1 MPLKNCPNLK
11 DKKTQS
17 SSSIK
22 LRDNC
27 NLKIQYLNVKSR
39 WTNGIW
45 LSREAKVQTKVL
57 TELLMGN
64 KPVRPQESKKSSGNE
79 CIGKLLEDVYHED
92 ETVNKKQE
100 EDLRPRKFRI

>member
-1 MPLKNCPNLK
+1 
-11 DKKTQS
+11 
-17 SSSIK
+17 
-22 LRDNC
+22 
-27 NLKIQYLNVKSR
+27 
-39 WTNGIW
+39 
-45 LSREAKVQTKVL
+45 
-57 TELLMGN
+57 MGN